1 MELNMNMLTSMKEL
15 PFYYWYI
22 WTINAYIRKKKKEKC
37 REKRKRE
44 REANIPQVTWKTN
57 KALTQD
63 LYRSRRHRASS
74 RGGLENP
81 SGKVS
86 LAGFHSAKSWPW
98 RRRRNRNLLGF
109 RHQKCRVRELEK
121 ARFRK
126 RTRRALHRN
135 R

>member
-1 MELNMNMLTSMKEL
+1 MSMLTSMKEL

-22 WTINAYIRKKKKEKC
+22 WTINAYIRKKKKKEKC

-86 LAGFHSAKSWPW
+86 LAGFHCEELAMEKEKEPQPPGVSAPKM
-98 RRRRNRNLLGF
+98 
-109 RHQKCRVRELEK
+109 
-121 ARFRK
+121 
-126 RTRRALHRN
+126 
-135 R
+135 